1 VSSHRI
7 AAAILAGRAETIAIV
22 ADRRL
27 TVAALSALLLKDP
40 DYHLIA
46 EARGSS
52 EVREALVTHRPALI
66 VEARDD
72 SPGASGGSQLGI
84 RATTLLVNPDD
95 HPDGFASSVRA
106 ATDQALQFRSLPHA
120 QLSDRERDILV
131 RIASGR
137 STKEIARDCA
147 ISPKTV
153 GNHVSNIRHKF
164 DLHHRGQLVLFAL
177 QQGLTTA

>member
-1 VSSHRI
+1 VSSRRV
-7 AAAILAGRAETIAIV
+7 AVAILAGRAETIAIV

-27 TVAALSALLLKDP
+27 TVAALSTLLLKDP
-40 DYHLIA
+40 GYQLIA

-72 SPGASGGSQLGI
+72 SPGASEGSQLGI

-95 HPDGFASSVRA
+95 RPDGFASSVRA

-120 QLSDRERDILV
+120 QLSERERDILV

>member
-1 VSSHRI
+1 VSTRRV
-7 AAAILAGRAETIAIV
+7 AVAILAGRAETIAIV

-27 TVAALSALLLKDP
+27 TVAALSTLLLKDP
-40 DYHLIA
+40 GYQLIA

-72 SPGASGGSQLGI
+72 SPGASEGSQLGI

-95 HPDGFASSVRA
+95 RPDGFASSVRA

-120 QLSDRERDILV
+120 QLSERERDILV

>member
-1 VSSHRI
+1 MSTRRV
-7 AAAILAGRAETIAIV
+7 AVAILAGRAETIAIV

-27 TVAALSALLLKDP
+27 TVAALSTLLLKDP
-40 DYHLIA
+40 GYQLIA

-72 SPGASGGSQLGI
+72 SSGALEGSQLGI

-95 HPDGFASSVRA
+95 RPDGFASSVRA

-120 QLSDRERDILV
+120 QLSERERDILV